1 MADEQNPNA
10 EPPNPPHYR
19 WPWFVLAAFVLAV
32 VLAVIW
38 MTVEVRRQIQY
49 RNLNTT
55 QFPQTDGGTKTN
67 STR

>member
-38 MTVEVRRQIQY
+38 MTALVRRTQQN
-49 RNLNTT
+49 RELNTPL
-55 QFPQTDGGTKTN
+55 FPQTDSGTNAAK
-67 STR
+67 